1 MLSETL
7 ELDGSAGYDVFD
19 IPWCLIVVFPDIHI
33 VKQLIVSH
41 CQTTLRAQSI
51 SLVDMWEIA
60 LKKEVFDKGLGIWEA
75 LKDAIHETR
84 VSQVLETTATP
95 TGAFTL

>member
-33 VKQLIVSH
+33 VKQFIVSH

-51 SLVDMWEIA
+51 SLVDM
-60 LKKEVFDKGLGIWEA
+60 
-75 LKDAIHETR
+75 
-84 VSQVLETTATP
+84 
-95 TGAFTL
+95 